1 MRWKN
6 SSCQPE
12 EKNWAV
18 NTLLEMLELDGCALP
33 EIPSGEQIDLP
44 AVLDALLDDAYER
57 GVLKENSIVYRDLFD
72 TRLMGA
78 LTPRPAQVIE
88 KFNTLYRQSPK
99 EATDWYTTSLA
110 RTPTTSAATA
120 SPATCSGRR

>member
-6 SSCQPE
+6 SSSSRRR
-12 EKNWAV
+12 KTWAV

-33 EIPSGEQIDLP
+33 EIPVGEQIDLL
-44 AVLDALLDDAYER
+44 AVLDTLLDDAHER

-88 KFNTLYRQSPK
+88 KFNALYAAESRRRPP
-99 EATDWYTTSLA
+99 TGTTSSA